1 MVNKVYL
8 GDVCD
13 IQGGFAFKSN
23 EFLLE
28 GVPVLKIANIK
39 SNNEVIFEGKTD
51 YITKENYDKYKN
63 FEVTKGDILVA
74 LSGATTGKFGIYDS
88 VENALLNQRVARIRM
103 KGDLVLPEYIY
114 YYMNLLESEI
124 YRKAEGAAQP
134 NISTAELGKMKI
146 TLLSKEEQFE
156 IVKLLKIADSMIK
169 KRQSQITALDELT
182 QSVFFKMFNIELKNN
197 MIELKNV
204 IESLKYGTSEKAT
217 ENGYPVLRIP
227 NINNGEIDETDMK
240 YCNLEKKAFES
251 YKLKKGDILFVRSNG
266 NQSYVGRCATITSK
280 QDGYIYAS
288 YLIRAKVKSNII
300 LSEFITFYLNT
311 SVGRKGV
318 LKKARTSA
326 GQYNI
331 NTKGLGELIIPL
343 PNIDKQSEFIAL
355 LNDIQNKKGNLKN
368 SLKEMRELYNALL
381 QKAFKG
387 ELFQE

>member
-1 MVNKVYL
+1 MVNKLVELGKLYTITSGGTPSKRNPEYYL
-8 GDVCD
+8 NGDIPWVKT
-13 IQGGFAFKSN
+13 GNLKVMYLN
-23 EFLLE
+23 
-28 GVPVLKIANIK
+28 GV
-39 SNNEVIFEGKTD
+39 EE
-51 YITKENYDKYKN
+51 YITKLGLEKSSAKV
-63 FEVTKGDILVA
+63 FPKGTVLIA
-74 LSGATTGKFGIYDS
+74 MYGATIGNCSI
-88 VENALLNQRVARIRM
+88 LNFDASTNQACAAFNPI
-103 KGDLVLPEYIY
+103 DEVLPEYLYFYLNSIKRE
-114 YYMNLLESEI
+114 LIE
-124 YRKAEGAAQP
+124 KGVGGAQP
-134 NISTAELGKMKI
+134 NISLGILKKIKIPLISIDEQRNIIEQLTQAMELI
-146 TLLSKEEQFE
+146 
-156 IVKLLKIADSMIK
+156 D
-169 KRQSQITALDELT
+169 KRQSQITVLDDLT
-182 QSVFFKMFNIELKNN
+182 QSVFFNMFNIELKNN

-251 YKLKKGDILFVRSNG
+251 YKLEKGDILFVRSNG

-280 QDGYIYAS
+280 QEGYIYAS

-311 SVGRKGV
+311 AVGRKGV